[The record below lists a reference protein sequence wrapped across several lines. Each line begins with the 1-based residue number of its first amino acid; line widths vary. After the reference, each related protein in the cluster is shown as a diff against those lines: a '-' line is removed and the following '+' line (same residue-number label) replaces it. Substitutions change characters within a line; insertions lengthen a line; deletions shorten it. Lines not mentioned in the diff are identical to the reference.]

1 MMHSATCS
9 NIPVYIDIEYTCNQS
24 VFLWN
29 KSMLYMYHINI
40 LYFIWLIL
48 IEFSVYTYFISFS
61 VFYIGATTVSAEVK
75 PFLEKSIKFLYMQA
89 GIAQADKLTMTKL
102 TIVLITC
109 IAALASIQTER
120 HACNLLLDIL
130 LISIN
135 DKKNPRNAMQYW
147 VNFDYGL
154 DTRPSCRS

>member
-9 NIPVYIDIEYTCNQS
+9 NIPVYVDIEYTCNQS

-61 VFYIGATTVSAEVK
+61 VFYIGQATTVSAEVK

-109 IAALASIQTER
+109 IAALASIRTEH

-135 DKKNPRNAMQYW
+135 DKKNQKRNAIL
-147 VNFDYGL
+147 G
-154 DTRPSCRS
+154 